1 MVTKNR
7 RMRHSTSGNQ
17 HAVSELRG
25 HAEAVGRDMQELAA
39 AAGHVARKQLDPL
52 AEYVQAQPVKSLL
65 MAAGVGALL
74 GMIFG
79 RR

>member
-1 MVTKNR
+1 
-7 RMRHSTSGNQ
+7 
-17 HAVSELRG
+17 
-25 HAEAVGRDMQELAA
+25 MQELAA

>member
-7 RMRHSTSGNQ
+7 RIRHSTGGNREGM
-17 HAVSELRG
+17 AELRG
-25 HAEAVGRDMQELAA
+25 HAEAVGRDVQELAA
-39 AAGHVARKQLDPL
+39 AAGHVARQQLDPL

-74 GMIFG
+74 GIILG